1 MTSASCVP
9 SRLLSTLCGLVLVA
23 ASAAVAH
30 AAPPKRE
37 ATLGG
42 GTGSGPIMSM
52 ADLRACVKREK
63 ALKTRSDEAVKAQTE
78 MTNERTTLE
87 QGSEAI
93 KTDMANLDRSNLE
106 AVEAFVERA
115 KAHDKRIDDYQAR
128 VPAFNEQV
136 QALAAEREAYAKAC
150 EGRRYLE
157 DDYKDIK
164 AGK

>member
-1 MTSASCVP
+1 MTSALSRPFFAASFVLSC
-9 SRLLSTLCGLVLVA
+9 VLVA
-23 ASAAVAH
+23 AGAH

-42 GTGSGPIMSM
+42 GKGSGPIMSM
-52 ADLRACVKREK
+52 AELRACMKRQA
-63 ALKTRSDEAVKAQTE
+63 ALKTQSDQAVRSQDEMKA
-78 MTNERTTLE
+78 ERTAID
-87 QGSEAI
+87 QASEAI
-93 KTDMANLDRSNLE
+93 KTDMEKLDRTSKE

-136 QALAAEREAYAKAC
+136 QALEAERAAYSKAC
-150 EGRRYLE
+150 DGRRYLE
-157 DDYKDIK
+157 DDYKDIQ